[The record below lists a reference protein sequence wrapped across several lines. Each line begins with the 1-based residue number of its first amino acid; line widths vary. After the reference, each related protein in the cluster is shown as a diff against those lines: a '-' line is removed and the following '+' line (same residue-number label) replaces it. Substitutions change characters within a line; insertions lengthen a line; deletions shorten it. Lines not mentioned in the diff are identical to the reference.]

1 VRRAFFQSLVFLLFA
16 SSGTGLAGNRLE
28 SGKAQV
34 PLLELYTSEGCSSC
48 PPAETWVNRYHAVS
62 AGWRSLVPV
71 AFHVDYWDQL
81 GWKDR
86 FARPE
91 FTLRQQSY
99 AAGWRSGSVYTPCF
113 ILNGEEW
120 KGWFRGANPPTGSE
134 MVVGNL
140 EATIENGKVD
150 VRFSPAVETRQYE
163 VFVAPLAMETS
174 TDVAAGENHGRHLN
188 HDFVA
193 LSLAKAKL
201 ERDPQGSGLVSTLRF
216 SANGAR
222 AIAVWVTQEHSL
234 APIQAVG
241 GPLE

>member
-1 VRRAFFQSLVFLLFA
+1 VRRAFLQSLVFLLFA

-28 SGKAQV
+28 SGKTQV
-34 PLLELYTSEGCSSC
+34 SLLELYTSEGCSSC
-48 PPAETWVNRYHAVS
+48 PRAEVWVGQYHTVS

-86 FARPE
+86 FAKPE

-99 AAGWRSGSVYTPCF
+99 AAGWRNGSVYTPCF
-113 ILNGEEW
+113 ILNGKEW
-120 KGWFRGANPPTGSE
+120 KGWFLGANPPTGSE
-134 MVVGNL
+134 TVVGNL
-140 EATIENGKVD
+140 EATIENGRVD
-150 VRFSPAVETRQYE
+150 VRFSPAMESRQYE

-174 TDVAAGENHGRHLN
+174 SDVAAGENRGRHLK
-188 HDFVA
+188 HDFVV
-193 LSLAKAKL
+193 LSLAKSKL
-201 ERDPQGSGLVSTLRF
+201 EPDTRGSDLVATLPFST
-216 SANGAR
+216 SGAG
-222 AIAVWVTQEHSL
+222 AIAVWVTEERSL

>member
-1 VRRAFFQSLVFLLFA
+1 LQSLVFLMFA
-16 SSGTGLAGNRLE
+16 SSGIGLAGTRLE

-48 PPAETWVNRYHAVS
+48 PPAEAWLGQYHTGS
-62 AGWRSLVPV
+62 TGWRSLVPV

-86 FARPE
+86 FSKPE

-99 AAGWRSGSVYTPCF
+99 SAGWAGGSVYTPCF

-120 KGWFRGANPPTGSE
+120 KGWFGGANPPTGSGT
-134 MVVGNL
+134 VIGNL
-140 EATIENGKVD
+140 EATVENGRVD
-150 VRFSPAVETRQYE
+150 VRFTPVAETRQYE

-174 TDVAAGENHGRHLN
+174 SDVAAGENRGRHLK
-188 HDFVA
+188 HDFVV
-193 LSLAKAKL
+193 LSLAKSKL
-201 ERDPQGSGLVSTLRF
+201 EPDTRGSGLVATLRF
-216 SANGAR
+216 STNGAR